1 MNTVKQFLRSVV
13 MGIAYLYFVTCMLF
27 GIYFNWQYANE
38 NGFMNWLLFGEVT
51 ATAKSFFWPYFIL
64 SNRSEN
70 LISAKDIILPA
81 NTQQKNMLSESELEE
96 LKPVFEAIK
105 SATVTDET
113 INLLRKVLNNHR
125 VKTGSL
131 LSQRS
136 YQEIFGLFGQI
147 IEYKLELG
155 KSAILSWDTGQ
166 YKETGRFKALK
177 EVVALVIPQEQ
188 LKEDIEMLKT
198 AAARKTVMTDSQ
210 GRKFEFGG
218 KNLEVGF
225 EKNKDRWQGFLKVDA
240 AAQEFIEKA
249 SKSNDPANAEDY
261 IKQGLVY
268 GQQGKHKEALSA
280 FKEAIRLDPNN
291 PLGQSLVGT
300 AYSSLGQF

>member
-1 MNTVKQFLRSVV
+1 
-13 MGIAYLYFVTCMLF
+13 
-27 GIYFNWQYANE
+27 
-38 NGFMNWLLFGEVT
+38 
-51 ATAKSFFWPYFIL
+51 
-64 SNRSEN
+64 
-70 LISAKDIILPA
+70 
-81 NTQQKNMLSESELEE
+81 
-96 LKPVFEAIK
+96 
-105 SATVTDET
+105 
-113 INLLRKVLNNHR
+113 
-125 VKTGSL
+125 
-131 LSQRS
+131 
-136 YQEIFGLFGQI
+136 
-147 IEYKLELG
+147 
-155 KSAILSWDTGQ
+155 
-166 YKETGRFKALK
+166 
-177 EVVALVIPQEQ
+177 
-188 LKEDIEMLKT
+188 MLKT

-300 AYSSLGQF
+300 AYSSLGQFEAAIPYYKKAISLKPDFYSPYFNLGSVYNHLNRNQEAVEAYKQAIKLKPDDVDSHYNLGVTYSDLGNREAALKEYNILNSLDKEAAKQL